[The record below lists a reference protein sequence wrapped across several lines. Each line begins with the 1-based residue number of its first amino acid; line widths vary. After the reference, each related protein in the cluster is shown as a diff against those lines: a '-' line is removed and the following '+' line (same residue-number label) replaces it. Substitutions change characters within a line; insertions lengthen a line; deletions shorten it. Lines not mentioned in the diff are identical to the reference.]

1 MRRGRDSRAFRFQAA
16 NLTLPQYF
24 GTGHVGN
31 ATQFAMEMTK
41 WFDTNYHYIVPEWHA
56 DTQFSAHPERI
67 IAQIREAQAQGYAV
81 KPTLA
86 K

>member
-1 MRRGRDSRAFRFQAA
+1 MCWICCAPLGAIPARFGFQAA

-24 GTGHVGN
+24 ELARGN

-67 IAQIREAQAQGYAV
+67 IAQIA
-81 KPTLA
+81 KPKRKDTS
-86 K
+86 